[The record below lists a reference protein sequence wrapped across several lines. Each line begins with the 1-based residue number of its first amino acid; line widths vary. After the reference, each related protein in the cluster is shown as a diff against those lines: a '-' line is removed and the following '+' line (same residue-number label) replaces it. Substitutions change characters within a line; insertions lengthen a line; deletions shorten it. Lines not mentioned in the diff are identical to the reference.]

1 MTREEAIK
9 YLTEEQNKTEEVV
22 ALNERDFGVSES
34 VWHTEYEAFAL
45 AITALR
51 EQGDHIRETTKMMR
65 LPCEVGD
72 MMWGIRTYGGKYV
85 QKKKRPECAKV
96 TEMYFGEG
104 MRLCIVLKGLC
115 RGEYGVTVFGSREEA
130 EAALKEEV

>member
-1 MTREEAIK
+1 MTREEAIRLLGFLGENWHGL
-9 YLTEEQNKTEEVV
+9 YLQ
-22 ALNERDFGVSES
+22 ALDM
-34 VWHTEYEAFAL
+34 
-45 AITALR
+45 AISALR
-51 EQGDHIRETTKMMR
+51 EQGDHIRENTKMVQ

-72 MMWGIRTYGGKYV
+72 VMWGIRTYGGKYV

-130 EAALKEEV
+130 EAALKEAEDGNLSE